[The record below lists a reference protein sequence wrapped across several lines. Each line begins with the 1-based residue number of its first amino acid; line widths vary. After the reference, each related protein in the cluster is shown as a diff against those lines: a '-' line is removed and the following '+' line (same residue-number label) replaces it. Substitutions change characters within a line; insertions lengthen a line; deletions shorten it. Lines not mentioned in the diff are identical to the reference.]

1 MRTARLPTLRWVL
14 VVAVAVLVSCGG
26 GSSSTTSEASSTS
39 TVTEI
44 EVVYKVGDTGP
55 GGGIIVYVD
64 LAGFTNSSADGT
76 SIGAMCLK
84 GTCHYLEVGS
94 PALREDVFWEEANI
108 KVEAFS
114 TSSANDWLLPS
125 DGALD
130 VIFDWAWSLEKSCEA
145 NNWSSPPERCSM
157 MYRNNVHDGDEP
169 KFDGLH
175 QAAYWLSNG
184 GIVYCGDAYYGEGY
198 KCYGL
203 PVRAF

>member
-14 VVAVAVLVSCGG
+14 VAAVAVLVSCGG

-44 EVVYKVGDTGP
+44 EVPYKVGDTGP

-64 LAGFTNSSADGT
+64 VAGFDNSSGDGT
-76 SIGAMCLK
+76 SIGAMCLT

-94 PALREDVFWEEANI
+94 PALREDFSLEEAII

-130 VIFDWAWSLEKSCEA
+130 VIFDWAVSLDELCEA
-145 NNWSSPPERCSM
+145 NHWSSPPERCAM
-157 MYRNNVHDGDEP
+157 LRRNNVHDGDAP
-169 KFDGLH
+169 QFDGLE
-175 QAAYWLSNG
+175 QAAYWTSGN
-184 GIVYCGDAYYGEGY
+184 IIYYGDAYSLGGY
-198 KCYGL
+198 TCFAL

>member
-14 VVAVAVLVSCGG
+14 VAAVAVLISCGG

-44 EVVYKVGDTGP
+44 EVPYKVGDTGP

-64 LAGFTNSSADGT
+64 VAGFDNSSGDGT
-76 SIGAMCLK
+76 SIGAMCLT

-94 PALREDVFWEEANI
+94 PALREDFSLEEAII

-130 VIFDWAWSLEKSCEA
+130 VIFDWAVSLDELCEA
-145 NNWSSPPERCSM
+145 NHWSSPPERCAM
-157 MYRNNVHDGDEP
+157 LRRNNVHDGDAP
-169 KFDGLH
+169 QFDGLE
-175 QAAYWLSNG
+175 QAAYWTSGN
-184 GIVYCGDAYYGEGY
+184 IIYYGDAYSLGGY
-198 KCYGL
+198 TCFAL

>member
-169 KFDGLH
+169 QFDGLH

-184 GIVYCGDAYYGEGY
+184 GIVYYGDAYYGEGY